1 MRADRIAIAA
11 VVAAAA
17 CLLAVQLLV
26 KPIVGLADNGDF
38 ANVMWPAGLAYV
50 EPAPE
55 RYFRWTATKFAFTE
69 PEKDPERYSTTETL
83 LARVAV
89 VASQLAGARLF
100 DIRIIGG
107 LHAALLLVGVGLW
120 IASARDLAPAA
131 RWIGAFLLVFVF
143 TDVGYAAPLNSL
155 YGQAASLVFFMLT
168 SAIAA
173 LAIRR
178 GALAGAWLP
187 AYFLVAALFVC
198 SKPQESLHAPL
209 LVALGVGLAWRD
221 RRWRAIAIVLAA
233 LLVGAAFVYFR
244 ATPSALRRVALY
256 HTVFTE
262 LLPNS
267 PDPAA
272 DLRHLALPETFARF
286 AGTTAYE
293 ESAPL
298 GDPFFRAELDNRV
311 GYLALARIYF
321 SEPGRAV
328 SVLRRAAWKGARM
341 RPPFFGD
348 LPRDTG
354 ASERAQ
360 SRRFALWSDLKFQA
374 RPWTLWIWA
383 ALLVGPAAAAA
394 ATWRKASP
402 RGRMARAGLLVL
414 CAMAALELAVCAFAD
429 AHVELVRH
437 LYVFHAMIDLLLI
450 AAVVW
455 LVQSLAARRRA
466 RA

>member
-1 MRADRIAIAA
+1 MRSDRIAVAA

-17 CLLAVQLLV
+17 CLLAMQLLV

-38 ANVMWPAGLAYV
+38 ANVMGPAGLAYV
-50 EPAPE
+50 EPEPD
-55 RYFRWTATKFAFTE
+55 RYFRWASTRFAFAE

-83 LARVAV
+83 LARAAV

-100 DIRIIGG
+100 DIRIMGG
-107 LHAALLLVGVGLW
+107 LHAAILLLGVGLW
-120 IASARDLAPAA
+120 IAASRDLAPAA
-131 RWIGAFLLVFVF
+131 RWIGAFLLVFVY

-155 YGQAASLVFFMLT
+155 YGQAASLVFFLST
-168 SAIAA
+168 TGIAA

-187 AYFLVAALFVC
+187 AYFLAATLFAC

-209 LVALGVGLAWRD
+209 LAVLGVALAWGNRRRRAVAMGLA
-221 RRWRAIAIVLAA
+221 AVLLAA
-233 LLVGAAFVYFR
+233 AHVYFR
-244 ATPSALRRVALY
+244 TAPQALRRVCQY
-256 HTVFTE
+256 HTFFTE
-262 LLPNS
+262 MLPNS

-272 DLRHLALPETFARF
+272 DLRRVGLPESYARYS
-286 AGTTAYE
+286 GTTAYDE
-293 ESAPL
+293 GSPL
-298 GDPFFRAELDNRV
+298 RDPVFREELDTTLGYRV
-311 GYLALARIYF
+311 LARIYL
-321 SEPGRAV
+321 SEPGRAF
-328 SVLRRAAWKGARM
+328 SVLRRAAWKGARI

-354 ASERAQ
+354 APERAQ
-360 SRRFALWSDLKFQA
+360 SRRFALWSDLKYRA

-383 ALLVGPAAAAA
+383 ALLVGPAAAAV

-414 CAMAALELAVCAFAD
+414 SAMAALELAICAFAD

-437 LYVFHAMIDLLLI
+437 LYVFHAMIDLI
-450 AAVVW
+450 FVATVVW
-455 LVQSLAARRRA
+455 TVQSLAARRA
-466 RA
+466 RT